1 MQMPCIRQSTCPL
14 RVWELMVCCVLVDSV
29 FEEEG
34 KSNFELG
41 AGEEYTPMKVPN
53 LDKDVRA
60 AYKEKTGCTT

>member
-1 MQMPCIRQSTCPL
+1 
-14 RVWELMVCCVLVDSV
+14 MVCCVLVDSV